1 MLFNKTLIG
10 SSLILCLINTEALAQ
25 PLTVEQRL
33 AALENNEAT
42 SQKKLKETQ
51 RKLDGALKELAVYKK
66 KRRLTALSASDQEMQ
81 SRDHQNGDNAVP
93 FRAQVYRNIDK
104 MDEAEDKIKPKGS
117 SQEKHQQPL
126 LKPSDMNI
134 DQLAKAIENEIGF
147 SFHGYF
153 RSGWGTSSNGSP
165 ESWANGSLGRFGNE
179 HGSWYDLQFNQKL
192 YDKDGRSAKA
202 VVMMDGNVGESYV
215 KEPFDSDSENI
226 MQFSD
231 IYVTTKGFISAI
243 PDAVF
248 WVGRHKLRGQE
259 YKMLDFTYH
268 KGASASGIGLE
279 NVPLGK
285 GTFAIGLGRE
295 DLDNYSKDKTTTQ
308 QVNTNAFDIRFRS
321 FPLTENTSGDFYGRY
336 SMANKSDSQ
345 KRTQD
350 SGEYY
355 DVKSAWMLTGIINH
369 KQERN
374 GFTEYSAQVANNSLA
389 SSFAKVYGGSTNF
402 GTGRYYY
409 GNHTNGISWR
419 LGEQGEFY
427 PTQNTIV
434 AHTLLYS
441 HGNDVYTYETGAHTS
456 FDSIR
461 AVVRP
466 AYIFNDYNQS
476 GIEFGYFNQKNTNSG
491 VSLRESGMKT
501 TLFHDFKLGTS
512 AFKSKM
518 DIRFYATWL
527 KILDNSIDD
536 YTFADEKHDQ
546 ISFGAQTE
554 IFW

>member
-1 MLFNKTLIG
+1 MSKRTLIG
-10 SSLILCLINTEALAQ
+10 ASLHLCLMSNHVSAQ
-25 PLTVEQRL
+25 PLTIEQRL
-33 AALENNEAT
+33 AALEKNEAI
-42 SQKKLKETQ
+42 SQIKLKETQ
-51 RKLDGALKELAVYKK
+51 DKLDDALKELAVYKK
-66 KRRLTALSASDQEMQ
+66 KKNVVSFSEYDKKMQ
-81 SRDHQNGDNAVP
+81 VAGRQRADDTVLFH
-93 FRAQVYRNIDK
+93 AQVYRYIDK
-104 MDEAEDKIKPKGS
+104 VTESEDKIKPKGS
-117 SQEKHQQPL
+117 SLENHQLSLP
-126 LKPSDMNI
+126 KPSDMDI
-134 DQLAKAIENEIGF
+134 DKLAKAIENEIGF

-153 RSGWGTSSNGSP
+153 RSGWGTSTNGSP

-179 HGSWYDLQFNQKL
+179 HGSWYDLLFNQKL

-202 VVMMDGNVGESYV
+202 VIMMDGNVGESYV
-215 KEPFDSDSENI
+215 KEPFDSDSENM

-231 IYVTTKGFISAI
+231 IYVSTKGFITAI

-295 DLDNYSKDKTTTQ
+295 DLDNYSKDKASTQ
-308 QVNTNAFDIRFRS
+308 QVNTNAFDIRFRN
-321 FPLTENTSGDFYGRY
+321 FPLTENTTGDFYGRY

-355 DVKSAWMLTGIINH
+355 DVKSAWMLTGIIND
-369 KQERN
+369 KLDRN
-374 GFTEYSAQVANNSLA
+374 GFTEYSAQIANNSLA

-402 GTGRYYY
+402 GSGRYYY

-434 AHTLLYS
+434 AHTLLYT

-476 GIEFGYFNQKNTNSG
+476 GVEFGYFHQKNTNSG

-501 TLFHDFKLGTS
+501 TLFHEFKLGTS
-512 AFKSKM
+512 AFNSKM

-527 KILDNSIDD
+527 KVLDNSIDN

>member
-1 MLFNKTLIG
+1 MFSNKTLIG
-10 SSLILCLINTEALAQ
+10 SSLLLCLINTEAAAQ

-33 AALENNEAT
+33 AALEKNEVIN
-42 SQKKLKETQ
+42 QKIFKETQ
-51 RKLDGALKELAVYKK
+51 RKLDNTLEELAVYKK
-66 KRRLTALSASDQEMQ
+66 KNRLAARSERDQKPKLAG
-81 SRDHQNGDNAVP
+81 SQNGDNKVI
-93 FRAQVYRNIDK
+93 FRAQVYRDIDK
-104 MDEAEDKIKPKGS
+104 MSADDDKIKPEASLK
-117 SQEKHQQPL
+117 EKHQQPSL
-126 LKPSDMNI
+126 NPSDMSI

-179 HGSWYDLQFNQKL
+179 HGSWYDLLFSQKL

-215 KEPFDSDSENI
+215 KESFDSDSENM

-231 IYVTTKGFISAI
+231 IYVSTKGFISAI

-308 QVNTNAFDIRFRS
+308 QVNTNALDIRFRS
-321 FPLTENTSGDFYGRY
+321 FPLTADTTGDFYGRY

-350 SGEYY
+350 DGEYY
-355 DVKSAWMLTGIINH
+355 DVKNAWMLTGIVNH
-369 KQERN
+369 KLARN
-374 GFTEYSAQVANNSLA
+374 GFTEYSAQIANNSLA

-434 AHTLLYS
+434 AHTLLYT

-466 AYIFNDYNQS
+466 AYIFNNYNQT
-476 GIEFGYFNQKNTNSG
+476 GIELGYFNQKNTNSG
-491 VSLRESGMKT
+491 ISLRESGMKT
-501 TLFHDFKLGTS
+501 TLFHEFKLDTS
-512 AFKSKM
+512 TFNSKM
-518 DIRFYATWL
+518 DVRFYITWL

-546 ISFGAQTE
+546 FSFGAQTE